1 MRLCVKCGRDL
12 VIFGQGRREAVTACG
27 LRTED
32 PLFVLQGGYEARRE
46 QWPRGAVGARKS

>member
-1 MRLCVKCGRDL
+1 MVAVTVMGQEGNSGLLVRLRVKCGRDL

-32 PLFVLQGGYEARRE
+32 PLFVLPGGL
-46 QWPRGAVGARKS
+46 